1 LTVAF
6 WLLGY
11 GSERFSIET
20 RWQPGPRDPG
30 VLRLV
35 TWNLGSASGATGA
48 ALRDEHLDRIAESLV
63 ELGPDLVLLQ
73 ELRDGRQFGELQ
85 ARLRRQDPANGSWS
99 GIITERGGRRLAA
112 LARQGNLTGKGRSF
126 GASRPLLQVQFDHP
140 GQPLVSAVIL
150 HADAFSAEKRNQA
163 IGFAVDFLFETS
175 PGGHRILAGDLN
187 LDVDV
192 NKRRD
197 LFSDDDR
204 LDVETYNYVALRLE
218 DVGSGMG
225 STARPDRRLDYLFA
239 DPDHFESVGAAP
251 WPGQRFGDMD
261 HDPVVADLLAVLP
274 PE

>member
-1 LTVAF
+1 M
-6 WLLGY
+6 
-11 GSERFSIET
+11 
-20 RWQPGPRDPG
+20 
-30 VLRLV
+30 LRLV

-48 ALRDEHLDRIAESLV
+48 ALRDEHLDHIAKSLV

-73 ELRDGRQFGELQ
+73 ELRDGRQFEELQ
-85 ARLRRQDPANGSWS
+85 ARLRQQDPANGSWS
-99 GIITERGGRRLAA
+99 GIITRRGVRRLAA
-112 LARQGNLTGKGRSF
+112 LARQGNLTGKGWSF
-126 GASRPLLQVQFDHP
+126 GMSRPLLQVQFDQP
-140 GQPLVSAVIL
+140 GQPLLSAVIL
-150 HADAFSAEKRNQA
+150 HADAFSAEERNQS
-163 IGFAVDFLFETS
+163 IGFAVDFLFENS

-218 DVGSGMG
+218 DVGRGTG

-251 WPGQRFGDMD
+251 WPEQRFGDMD
-261 HDPVVADLLAVLP
+261 HDPLVADLLPVLP